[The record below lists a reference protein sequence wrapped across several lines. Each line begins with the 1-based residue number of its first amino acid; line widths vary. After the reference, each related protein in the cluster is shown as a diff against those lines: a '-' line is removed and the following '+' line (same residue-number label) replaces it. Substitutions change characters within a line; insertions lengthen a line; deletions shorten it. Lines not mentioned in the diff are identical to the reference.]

1 LTKAEEAGIAR
12 GFVMIS
18 RGKSGIGSRGQILAR
33 LRGEQHMAMATATA

>member
-12 GFVMIS
+12 GFVS